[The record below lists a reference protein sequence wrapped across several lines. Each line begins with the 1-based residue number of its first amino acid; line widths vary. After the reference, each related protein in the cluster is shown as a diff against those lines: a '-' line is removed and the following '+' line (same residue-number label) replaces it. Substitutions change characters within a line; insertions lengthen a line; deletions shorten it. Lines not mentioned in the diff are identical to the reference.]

1 MNKTRSLKL
10 LLEVFTTFFKVGSF
24 TFGGGYAM
32 IPLIEREVVQNKKW
46 VAAEEIVDILAVAQS
61 MPGAIAI
68 NSATFIGN
76 KLAGRKGG
84 IVATVGVVMPSFLII
99 TLIAIFFT
107 KVQNTPIV
115 AAVFSGIR
123 PTVVGLISIAAIKVA
138 KTSIIDSLGIILVIL
153 SVLLVVIA
161 DVPAFYIIIGGAAV
175 GLTIYRMFP
184 KRANKI
190 LSNRGNKK

>member
-161 DVPAFYIIIGGAAV
+161 DVPAFI
-175 GLTIYRMFP
+175 
-184 KRANKI
+184 
-190 LSNRGNKK
+190 

>member
-1 MNKTRSLKL
+1 MRKKGRHCSYCWSSDAILFDYNTNCYFLYQSS
-10 LLEVFTTFFKVGSF
+10 EYTYC
-24 TFGGGYAM
+24 GGC
-32 IPLIEREVVQNKKW
+32 
-46 VAAEEIVDILAVAQS
+46 
-61 MPGAIAI
+61 
-68 NSATFIGN
+68 
-76 KLAGRKGG
+76 
-84 IVATVGVVMPSFLII
+84 
-99 TLIAIFFT
+99 IFRY
-107 KVQNTPIV
+107 P
-115 AAVFSGIR
+115 